1 MEELVSFNPT
11 SSVLFVGE
19 GNFSFSNLLTE
30 HWQQSLAVTNN
41 HCNTSETNNATLN
54 NVYSTCYE
62 DKPVSA
68 GKEAAEAA
76 GFSHTDRRQFRPPG
90 GENQDDVEKRAR
102 SFLSKLIKNECVNK
116 KEGNNI
122 LVVSHGIIL
131 REVFKILFEK
141 DIGEK
146 QILEERKAM
155 LLKGCGP
162 NTGRSKFNLTVE
174 PENSEIIS
182 TKCLVFLSDEHLDI

>member
-1 MEELVSFNPT
+1 MSHGIYENKPT
-11 SSVLFVGE
+11 
-19 GNFSFSNLLTE
+19 
-30 HWQQSLAVTNN
+30 
-41 HCNTSETNNATLN
+41 
-54 NVYSTCYE
+54 
-62 DKPVSA
+62 SA

-76 GFSHTDRRQFRPPG
+76 GFSQTDRRQFRPPG

-102 SFLSKLIKNECVNK
+102 EFLSKLIKNESMNK

-146 QILEERKAM
+146 QILEERKAI

-162 NTGRSKFNLTVE
+162 NTGISKFNLTVA

-182 TKCLVFLSDEHLDI
+182 TKCLLFLSDDHLDI